1 MTTLWTCPERQ
12 VQKTIKWPKRADHI
26 TVNLVVYVVAH
37 KLGQEQITGKK
48 KTEHVRI
55 PADRRQTSCTC
66 YKQGRG
72 VKLGTMENKSN

>member
-26 TVNLVVYVVAH
+26 TVNLVLYVVAH

-48 KTEHVRI
+48 KKR
-55 PADRRQTSCTC
+55 S
-66 YKQGRG
+66 
-72 VKLGTMENKSN
+72 M

>member
-12 VQKTIKWPKRADHI
+12 VQKTIKLPKRANHI

-48 KTEHVRI
+48 NGACKN
-55 PADRRQTSCTC
+55 PS
-66 YKQGRG
+66 
-72 VKLGTMENKSN
+72 